1 MSLLEVKGLAKFF
14 GGLGAVQGVSF
25 SVQPGEIVSLIGPNG
40 AGKTT
45 LFNLVTGYLKP
56 TAGQVLYE
64 DREITGFAPH
74 RIAERGIVR
83 TFQKTHVFPSVTV
96 LEGVMMGSHLKA
108 CCGFLPIL
116 FDTLTKKNEEKIVRE
131 RSLEILE
138 FTGLSKKRAEFS
150 KNLPYGELRLVEI
163 AIALAAEPKLL
174 LLDEP
179 TAGMNTGEFRG
190 TTTLFGKI
198 REKGITILLVEHN
211 MNVVME
217 ISDRIIVLDYGK
229 KIAEGLPID
238 IRQNKS
244 VIEAYLGKGFVHA

>member
-1 MSLLEVKGLAKFF
+1 MKVENLTKFF
-14 GGLGAVQGVSF
+14 GGLGAVQNITF
-25 SVQPGEIVSLIGPNG
+25 SVQPGEVLSLIGPNG

-56 TAGQVLYE
+56 TAGRVLYDGQE
-64 DREITGFAPH
+64 VTGLPPH

-83 TFQKTHVFPSVTV
+83 TFQKTHVFPGVTV
-96 LEGVMMGSHLKA
+96 LDGVMMGCHLKA
-108 CCGFLPIL
+108 CCGFFPIL
-116 FDTLTKKNEEKIVRE
+116 FNTLTKKKEEKIVRE
-131 RSLEILE
+131 RSIEILE
-138 FTGLSKKRAEFS
+138 FTGLSRKRAEIS

-163 AIALAAEPKLL
+163 AVALAAEPKLL

-179 TAGMNTGEFRG
+179 TAGMNPGESRR
-190 TTTLFGKI
+190 TTNLISKI

-229 KIAEGLPID
+229 KIAEGLPME
-238 IRQNKS
+238 IRQNKD
-244 VIEAYLGKGFVHA
+244 VIEAYLGRGFVHA